1 MRSWSIPLFHIRG
14 IQLALHGS
22 FLLLLAYVAWM
33 GWGEGG
39 APGLWWNSLTLIGF
53 FTCVVL
59 HELGHSL
66 TARRYGVHVR
76 RILLM
81 PIGGMAEFDSI
92 PRRPSHELVI
102 TIAGPAVNFVI
113 AGLLW
118 FVLPR
123 GEVLLH
129 SFQGFLLQLFFANLV
144 MGVFNL
150 LPAFPMDGGRILR
163 AALAT
168 RLPYLRATRIAANV
182 GKLFCVTGAAVA
194 VLGHH
199 VGIGWFEEPAW
210 LLAALFAFIFFA
222 GEAEYR
228 SVLRRERDEAHWREM
243 LTRHVMAAPVAP
255 VLPPLLPRNEPNA
268 REDASPADG

>member
-22 FLLLLAYVAWM
+22 FLLLLGYAAWT
-33 GWGEGG
+33 GWQDAGSRGM
-39 APGLWWNSLTLIGF
+39 WWNSLTLLAF

-92 PRRPSHELVI
+92 PRRPMQEFVI

-113 AGLLW
+113 VGVLW
-118 FVLPR
+118 FVLPEN
-123 GEVLLH
+123 EVLYYSIGHLV
-129 SFQGFLLQLFFANLV
+129 LLLFWANLM
-144 MGVFNL
+144 MGTFNL

-163 AALAT
+163 ALLAT
-168 RLPYLRATRIAANV
+168 RLPYLRATRIASIV
-182 GKLFCVTGAAVA
+182 GKALCVIGAAIA
-194 VLGHH
+194 V
-199 VGIGWFEEPAW
+199 VGYRFGIDWFDGPAW
-210 LLAALFAFIFFA
+210 LLAALFIFIFFA

-228 SVLRRERDEAHWREM
+228 SVLRRELEEAHWRQI
-243 LTRHVMAAPVAP
+243 LARSMAAVPSVGSEP
-255 VLPPLLPRNEPNA
+255 PHLPLLPDDSGER
-268 REDASPADG
+268 SP